1 MDRRVTTVFGG
12 SGFIGRHLVR
22 RLAAAGGEIR
32 IAVRDPEGG
41 AHLKPLGDAG
51 QLVLWQ
57 TEVTDAAQ
65 VATAVAGA
73 DTVVNLVG
81 ILYESGRNTFPA
93 IHAKVAGTVAG
104 AARAAGVKRLVHV
117 SAIGA
122 DSDSTAQY
130 ALTKAAG
137 EAAVMDTFAD
147 ATIVR
152 PSVVFGPEDNFFN
165 MFAGL
170 TRWSPMLPLFGC
182 PLLPK
187 VSFTNEDGNLSLLLD
202 LYGDGGTK
210 FQPVYVGDVA
220 EAITVILGDNATRG
234 KHYEL
239 GGPSVYS
246 FKQIMELVLKHTGRR
261 RVLAPI
267 PFGIATIEAWFLEKL
282 PKPLL
287 TRDQV
292 ELMKTD
298 NVVAASAL
306 GFADLGLEPTAAEV
320 ILPTYLHRFRTP
332 ANRDPHP
339 ASGLVTW
346 R

>member
-32 IAVRDPEGG
+32 VAARDPEGG

-170 TRWSPMLPLFGC
+170 TR
-182 PLLPK
+182 
-187 VSFTNEDGNLSLLLD
+187 
-202 LYGDGGTK
+202 
-210 FQPVYVGDVA
+210 
-220 EAITVILGDNATRG
+220 
-234 KHYEL
+234 
-239 GGPSVYS
+239 
-246 FKQIMELVLKHTGRR
+246 
-261 RVLAPI
+261 
-267 PFGIATIEAWFLEKL
+267 
-282 PKPLL
+282 
-287 TRDQV
+287 
-292 ELMKTD
+292 
-298 NVVAASAL
+298 
-306 GFADLGLEPTAAEV
+306 
-320 ILPTYLHRFRTP
+320 
-332 ANRDPHP
+332 
-339 ASGLVTW
+339 
-346 R
+346 